1 MSLSTKTYSPK
12 ASEIERSWRVIDA
25 TGRPL
30 GRLASE
36 IAQILKGKDK
46 PIYTPHMD
54 TGDFVIV
61 VNASKIVVTGNK
73 ARNKL
78 YYTHSTYP
86 GGFKATSFEVM
97 LARHPRRVIEWAV
110 WGMLPKNSLGRTL
123 LRKLKV
129 YAEESHP
136 HGAQIKVMAG
146 TEKVG
151 RPGKPR
157 PAKKVRVATVAE
169 APPPKRRG
177 EPLEEAAAVPAPEA
191 PEAEPVAEE
200 SQPVAAAAVEEPQP
214 VAEAEAPEAAPVAE
228 EPPAAPE
235 PPELAPIAVPPSRS
249 RSRRARAQES
259 TATEAAPV
267 AEEPPTAPEPTE
279 LAPIAVPPSRSRPR
293 RARAQE
299 STATEKKRAKKP
311 SKEDAGEQ
319 PGEQE
324 V

>member
-12 ASEIERSWRVIDA
+12 ASELERSWRVIDA

-46 PIYTPHMD
+46 PMYTPHMD

-110 WGMLPKNSLGRTL
+110 WGMLPKNRLGRTL

-136 HGAQIKVMAG
+136 HGAQIKEMAG

-157 PAKKVRVATVAE
+157 PAKKVRVAAVAE
-169 APPPKRRG
+169 APPPKRRRAPTKRG
-177 EPLEEAAAVPAPEA
+177 EPLEEAAAIPAPETT
-191 PEAEPVAEE
+191 EAEPVA
-200 SQPVAAAAVEEPQP
+200 EEPQP
-214 VAEAEAPEAAPVAE
+214 VAEAEA
-228 EPPAAPE
+228 
-235 PPELAPIAVPPSRS
+235 PELAPIAVPPSRS
-249 RSRRARAQES
+249 RSRRAGAQES
-259 TATEAAPV
+259 TV
-267 AEEPPTAPEPTE
+267 
-279 LAPIAVPPSRSRPR
+279 
-293 RARAQE
+293 
-299 STATEKKRAKKP
+299 TEKKRAKKP
-311 SKEDAGEQ
+311 SKKDAGEQ
-319 PGEQE
+319 PGKQE